1 MKLHVKHTFS
11 GITLE
16 QYGEL
21 YFDESFNE
29 YLCRGVNL
37 LRNVKEKNLDGT
49 RLTRITTVS
58 PDRVIPAPL
67 AKVIKMDRL
76 EYDEE
81 LHYDTAAYKGTWKIN
96 VPGPIG
102 SKFSAGGEFVFR
114 EVAGGVE
121 RELWGDVSVKV
132 PLVGSKIE
140 KLIMA
145 DVEKSYETAAA
156 QTSEYIRDNSAKFS

>member
-49 RLTRITTVS
+49 RLTRLPPVS
-58 PDRVIPAPL
+58 PD
-67 AKVIKMDRL
+67 
-76 EYDEE
+76 
-81 LHYDTAAYKGTWKIN
+81 
-96 VPGPIG
+96 
-102 SKFSAGGEFVFR
+102 
-114 EVAGGVE
+114 
-121 RELWGDVSVKV
+121 
-132 PLVGSKIE
+132 
-140 KLIMA
+140 
-145 DVEKSYETAAA
+145 
-156 QTSEYIRDNSAKFS
+156 Q